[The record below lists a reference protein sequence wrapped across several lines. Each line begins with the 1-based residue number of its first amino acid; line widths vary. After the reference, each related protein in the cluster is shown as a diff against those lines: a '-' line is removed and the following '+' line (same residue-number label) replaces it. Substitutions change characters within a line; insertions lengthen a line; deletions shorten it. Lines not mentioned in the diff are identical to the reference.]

1 MGLLKIEEGFT
12 YLLANDPGVSGH
24 VGDRISPPPLPQVP
38 TLPALTYQLI
48 TPMSIVAHDGMCGT
62 AMCRYQITG
71 FHTDYAVLVDLM
83 EHVRI
88 CMTGYK
94 GTITSGANSIVV
106 QAMLPAGGGP
116 DFYDPVIKRYMR
128 LLDFWIWYNEP
139 IT

>member
-1 MGLLKIEEGFT
+1 MGVLKIEEGIY
-12 YLLANDPGVSGH
+12 YLLANDGPVSGH
-24 VGDRISPPPLPQVP
+24 VGTNISPPPLSQTP

-71 FHTDYAVLVDLM
+71 FDTDYAVLVDLM

-106 QAMLPAGGGP
+106 QAMLPAGGHES
-116 DFYDPVIKRYMR
+116 YDPDIKRYFR
-128 LLDFWIWYNEP
+128 ALDFIIWYNES